1 MDRLHSFALI
11 KSFYDS
17 GRDYIDAF
25 WPLVLDA
32 LAPQDQVS
40 FDDLQDRIQSRFSL
54 TIPIHALE
62 TIVTRASRKALV
74 ERKARTVQLTTHGE
88 KARLELEVHRDVER
102 RVNQL
107 IEAARKFLIARGIT
121 NSTSEVDEAL
131 QGFVASNLEFFERL
145 LARSAT
151 VSQIETNR
159 DMDAALL
166 EFVREIEESDP
177 DLFKTL
183 REVFLGSVVSSAVY
197 MASFGDVGQNFDRT
211 RVFLDTNLVF
221 SLLGFHFEEFN
232 KPVQEL
238 FDLMTAVGRFEFF
251 VFDFT
256 IQEIVAVLRPYATK
270 QHRYVPWLRVST
282 ILSSLKAK
290 GWTPGDMRTFI
301 GSIEE
306 RLRERGIAV
315 FPTSIDINSFEVDVA
330 ESGAL
335 EKYKPNQPPY
345 SWKHDLAAIRMIKD
359 LRGGVARRLERAGSF
374 FLTSDRNLTRYDLEA
389 CGHDEAETVGEV
401 VPDRVL
407 TTFLWLKNPRQAG
420 DIPLHAVIA
429 MHSKDL
435 LVDRKTWDSFFDLV
449 IDLRERDEIS
459 EGDLGI
465 LLFDEGI
472 QDFLRKTR
480 RRDLTKNRVLEEAE
494 RVKNRYERAVAAKE
508 RDILARA
515 DLRLSQVKEQLEV
528 ELRQKEAAVVA
539 QHGTEERILDAIAA
553 GKADLKGEAQ
563 RQSRLIVRGLILL
576 ICVVLVWWVLQLDKG
591 ADSAVGRWGLVIAIV
606 AILLGSFLDP
616 KRIRSDAERELFNR
630 LYLGKLKKS
639 RLDLVS
645 LAAGATD
652 APPSDGGP
660 GNGAG

>member
-25 WPLVLDA
+25 WPLVLDV
-32 LAPQDQVS
+32 LAPSDQIS
-40 FDDLQDRIQSRFSL
+40 LDDLQGRIQGRFNL

-74 ERKARTVQLTTHGE
+74 ERRARSVRLTSQGE
-88 KARLELEVHRDVER
+88 KAKRDVEVHRDAER

-107 IEAARKFLIARGIT
+107 IEAARKFLITRGIT
-121 NSTSEVDEAL
+121 NSNAEVDEAL

-145 LARSAT
+145 LAPEGT
-151 VSQIETNR
+151 VSEVATSR
-159 DMDAALL
+159 EVDAVLL
-166 EFVREIEESDP
+166 EFVREIEASDP
-177 DLFKTL
+177 DLFRTL

-238 FDLMTAVGRFEFF
+238 FDLMAAVGRFEFF

-270 QHRYVPWLRVST
+270 QHRYVPWLRVNT

-306 RLRERGIAV
+306 RLQERGIAV
-315 FPTSIDINSFEVDVA
+315 FPTSIDINSFEVDSA
-330 ESGAL
+330 ECQAL
-335 EKYKPNQPPY
+335 GKYKPNQPPY
-345 SWKHDLAAIRMIKD
+345 SQKHDLAAIRMTKE
-359 LRGGVARRLERAGSF
+359 LRGGAARRLERAGSF

-389 CGHDEAETVGEV
+389 CGHDEAGTVGEV
-401 VPDRVL
+401 VSDRVL
-407 TTFLWLKNPRQAG
+407 TTFLWLKDPRRTG

-435 LVDRKTWDSFFDLV
+435 LVDRKTWDAFFDLV
-449 IDLRERDEIS
+449 IDLREKDEIS

-472 QDFLRKTR
+472 QDFLRKAR
-480 RRDLTKNRVLEEAE
+480 RRDLTKDRVLEEAE
-494 RVKNRYERAVAAKE
+494 RAKNRYERAVDAKE
-508 RDILARA
+508 RAILAKA
-515 DLRLSQVKEQLEV
+515 DLRLSQVREQMEE
-528 ELRQKEAAVVA
+528 ELRQKEASVIA
-539 QHGTEERILDAIAA
+539 QHGTEERVLDAIAE
-553 GKADLKGEAQ
+553 GKSDLKSEAQ
-563 RQSRLIVRGLILL
+563 RQSRLIVRGVILVACSL
-576 ICVVLVWWVLQLDKG
+576 LVWWALQLD
-591 ADSAVGRWGLVIAIV
+591 ASSDSAVGRGGLVITIA

-616 KRIRSDAERELFNR
+616 KKIRSDLERSLFNR
-630 LYLGKLKKS
+630 LYLRKLKKS

-645 LAAGATD
+645 EAAGATD
-652 APPSDGGP
+652 APSAVNGG
-660 GNGAG
+660 